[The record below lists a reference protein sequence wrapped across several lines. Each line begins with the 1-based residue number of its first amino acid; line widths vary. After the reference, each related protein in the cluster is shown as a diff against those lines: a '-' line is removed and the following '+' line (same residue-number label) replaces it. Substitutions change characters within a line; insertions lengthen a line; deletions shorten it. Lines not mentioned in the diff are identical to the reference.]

1 MHYLR
6 FHLDIK
12 RNFISIS
19 CMIYAL
25 KMFFIFSIYSKLWH
39 NKCTFI
45 SHCFRKIE
53 AQLASIASQF
63 SDFKTD
69 INPRSWLL
77 KYRRVSLGYL
87 TKMLLF
93 YHGIGFILMIIG
105 TSVIEKVVLDYEEPS
120 RPLYLSLVLSAGPIE
135 ETIFFGIPFY
145 VFSNHFVVLAGGII
159 WAMMHILNTNT
170 FEMNALAYA
179 NWLFVIPSLFFSL
192 RTWISGKGWFAVL
205 THTIWNGI
213 FFVASCFSG
222 ETSCIIGWSQGD
234 SPTIINSIIVS
245 GGLLSLTYLLYRRK
259 QNKEK

>member
-1 MHYLR
+1 
-6 FHLDIK
+6 
-12 RNFISIS
+12 
-19 CMIYAL
+19 
-25 KMFFIFSIYSKLWH
+25 
-39 NKCTFI
+39 
-45 SHCFRKIE
+45 
-53 AQLASIASQF
+53 
-63 SDFKTD
+63 
-69 INPRSWLL
+69 
-77 KYRRVSLGYL
+77 
-87 TKMLLF
+87 MLLF

-222 ETSCIIGWSQGD
+222 ETFCIIGWSQGD
-234 SPTIINSIIVS
+234 SPTIINSMIVS